1 MKEKDQRYLLNIL
14 NDLFYLLK
22 ITQNVRQ
29 KQLQKNPMLLDSI
42 LFRFVQISENI
53 SRLSPEIKSNHPSIP
68 WQQMI
73 GMRNRIVHDYG
84 QVDIT
89 VVYDTVT
96 RDVPNLYHQILEIKV
111 SS

>member
-1 MKEKDQRYLLNIL
+1 
-14 NDLFYLLK
+14 
-22 ITQNVRQ
+22 
-29 KQLQKNPMLLDSI
+29 
-42 LFRFVQISENI
+42 
-53 SRLSPEIKSNHPSIP
+53 
-68 WQQMI
+68 MI

-96 RDVPNLYHQILEIKV
+96 RDVPNLYHPILEIKD